1 MIYTLGMILGICQ
14 RVAKITHA
22 LLNTLVHE
30 SVGEVSTKLYNFEKQ
45 IYFTNLVIGKV
56 HSVQEFHI
64 KRRSSQAS
72 KLR

>member
-1 MIYTLGMILGICQ
+1 MIYILGIILGICH

-30 SVGEVSTKLYNFEKQ
+30 SGGKVSKKLYNFKMQ
-45 IYFTNLVIGKV
+45 VYFTILAHGKV
-56 HSVQEFHI
+56 HSHQEFQI